1 MKKTIEFGNAK
12 VMCKTKAMSQMT
24 NANDQTYGGV
34 GAAAIRRIRIHTILE
49 GLTIEH
55 IAQRTGA
62 CRETVSRRLKS
73 TDMRVDDYMIL
84 CHSVGMDPAANLD
97 EAIVESQ
104 RAPSPDPVR
113 PQTEGTRHGR
123 G

>member
-1 MKKTIEFGNAK
+1 
-12 VMCKTKAMSQMT
+12 MT
-24 NANDQTYGGV
+24 NANDQTDGGI
-34 GAAAIRRIRIHTILE
+34 GAAAIRRIRIHSILE

-62 CRETVSRRLKS
+62 CRETVSRRLRS

-104 RAPSPDPVR
+104 RVPSSDPTR
-113 PQTEGTRHGR
+113 TRNEGAYHAGL
-123 G
+123 

>member
-1 MKKTIEFGNAK
+1 
-12 VMCKTKAMSQMT
+12 MT
-24 NANDQTYGGV
+24 NANDQIDGGV

-73 TDMRVDDYMIL
+73 TDMRIDDYMIL
-84 CHSVGMDPAANLD
+84 CHSVGMDPAVNLD
-97 EAIVESQ
+97 EAIAESQ
-104 RAPSPDPVR
+104 RAPSPDPMR
-113 PQTEGTRHGR
+113 MRSEGECHAGL
-123 G
+123 

>member
-1 MKKTIEFGNAK
+1 
-12 VMCKTKAMSQMT
+12 MT
-24 NANDQTYGGV
+24 NANDQTDGGV

-55 IAQRTGA
+55 VAQRTGV

-73 TDMRVDDYMIL
+73 TDMRIDDYMIL

-104 RAPSPDPVR
+104 RAPSPDPMR
-113 PQTEGTRHGR
+113 MRSEGACHAGL
-123 G
+123 

>member
-1 MKKTIEFGNAK
+1 
-12 VMCKTKAMSQMT
+12 MT
-24 NANDQTYGGV
+24 NANDQIDGGV

-84 CHSVGMDPAANLD
+84 CHSVGVDPSVNLD

-104 RAPSPDPVR
+104 RAPSSDPAR
-113 PQTEGTRHGR
+113 MRSEGACHAGL
-123 G
+123 

>member
-1 MKKTIEFGNAK
+1 
-12 VMCKTKAMSQMT
+12 MT